1 MIDLII
7 VIICTIAKI
16 RQYIY
21 VDIDILVYIYAYI
34 YIYYMQSHA
43 TCDVYIYIDIYKHD
57 KICFS
62 WMRRLPLSA
71 RRRRTRKGKL
81 W

>member
-7 VIICTIAKI
+7 AIIRTIDKI

-34 YIYYMQSHA
+34 YIYIICNHMQH
-43 TCDVYIYIDIYKHD
+43 VMYIYIDIYKHD

-62 WMRRLPLSA
+62 WMRRLPLYA
-71 RRRRTRKGKL
+71 RRRRTRKGKP